1 MIRPAAFDDVESLVR
16 LEERCFDSDR
26 LSRRSFRYL
35 LGRGNA
41 ALLVDV
47 EGDMLRGYVLVLF
60 RTGTSL
66 ARLYSIAVAP
76 EYRGQKV
83 ARALLE
89 RAEAVSCERD
99 CIAMRL
105 EIRVDNTA
113 AERLYRA
120 MGYRPFGTYPD
131 YYEDHADALRMEK
144 SLVAHLKPPSTRV
157 PYYEQTLDFTCG
169 PATLIMAMQGLD
181 PSIAAGRKLEIR
193 LWREATTVFMTS
205 GHGGCGPY
213 GMALSAWHRGFD
225 VEIFVNDPGAL
236 FVDSV
241 RSTEKKEVIRLAQE
255 DFLDEI
261 RRSDIR
267 VHYSALSLDAME
279 RLFEAG
285 GIPVVLISSYRIYR
299 EKFPHWVTVT
309 GFDDRFVYVHDP
321 YVEYDQHKAPLDSIN
336 MPILKREFEGMA
348 RYGKAAQRAALV
360 IRKRKPD

>member
-1 MIRPAAFDDVESLVR
+1 MIRPATLDDLEPLVR
-16 LEERCFDSDR
+16 LEEHCFDSDR
-26 LSRRSFRYL
+26 LSRRNFRYL
-35 LGRGNA
+35 IGRGNA

-47 EGDMLRGYVLVLF
+47 QGDVLRGYALVLF

-76 EYRGQKV
+76 EHRGGGIAQ
-83 ARALLE
+83 ALLE
-89 RAEAVSCERD
+89 RAEDVSRERD

-105 EIRVDNTA
+105 EIRVDNAA
-113 AERLYRA
+113 AERLYRK

-144 SLVAHLKPPSTRV
+144 SLIAHLKPATTRV

-169 PATLIMAMQGLD
+169 PATLIMAMQALD
-181 PSIAAGRKLEIR
+181 PTLAPSRKLEIR

-213 GMALSAWHRGFD
+213 GMALSAWRRGFD
-225 VEIFVNDPGAL
+225 VEIFVNDKSAL

-241 RSTEKKEVIRLAQE
+241 RNPEKKAVIRLTQE

-261 RRSDIR
+261 RDSAIR
-267 VHYSALSLDAME
+267 VHYHALGLRAMQAQ
-279 RLFEAG
+279 FEAG
-285 GIPVVLISSYRIYR
+285 AIPVVLISSYRIYR

-321 YVEYDQHKAPLDSIN
+321 YVEYDKHKGPLDSIN

-360 IRKRKPD
+360 IRKKQE